1 MSIISS
7 ELSNRTYMA
16 FHSVL
21 GLRMLGQIDFSI
33 KLTILYKNC
42 KNLCHHLVG
51 GEFQS
56 KKVVKTLVFTQIWVD
71 VVYLVCSCNDKNV
84 VGFLM
89 KMIFTSVSIFLLER
103 SI

>member
-1 MSIISS
+1 MCIISS

-16 FHSVL
+16 FDSVL

-42 KNLCHHLVG
+42 KNLCPHLVG
-51 GEFQS
+51 GEF
-56 KKVVKTLVFTQIWVD
+56 
-71 VVYLVCSCNDKNV
+71 CSCNDKNV

-89 KMIFTSVSIFLLER
+89 KMIFTSVSIFLLEH